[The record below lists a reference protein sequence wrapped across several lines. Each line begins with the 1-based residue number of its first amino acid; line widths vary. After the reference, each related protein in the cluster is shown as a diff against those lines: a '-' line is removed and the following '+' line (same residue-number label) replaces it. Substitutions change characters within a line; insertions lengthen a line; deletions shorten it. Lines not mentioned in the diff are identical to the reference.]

1 MTGVELEKFK
11 KYLCGLLIQALLIGS
26 FTAAASAETFV
37 YISAAGDGEIAIF
50 NMDLGT
56 GDLKAAGKVQAG
68 KMVMPL
74 AVSPDRRFLYA
85 SIRSQPYSVASY
97 AVNSMTGGLTL
108 LSTVP
113 LPDNMAYISTDR
125 TGRFLLSASYAG
137 DKVAVNPIGERGFV
151 RGETVQVMPTGRNA
165 HAVRT
170 DPSNR
175 FAYVTNLGS
184 DQVMELVFDEDT
196 GIITPN
202 KPAAV
207 HLPAGSGPRHFSFA
221 PNTEFVYLIDELDG
235 LIHVYALESGS
246 GQLREIQKL
255 SAVPPDAAL
264 VPGKPRPAIA
274 GGSAAPGAAE
284 ERSNWIWTADIHI
297 TPDGKFLYASERT
310 TSTLAAFAVDAVTG
324 KLRYINSFDTETQPR
339 EFAIGPD
346 GNFLICAGQKSGHI
360 SVHRINRETGE
371 LTRINRYRA
380 GNDPAWVE
388 IVDYPEEEDRQP

>member
-1 MTGVELEKFK
+1 MGKFK
-11 KYLCGLLIQALLIGS
+11 QYIFGLLLQSLLIGCFIS
-26 FTAAASAETFV
+26 TTFAKTFV
-37 YISAAGDGEIAIF
+37 YVSAAADGTIAIF
-50 NMDLGT
+50 NMDLKT
-56 GDLKAAGKVQAG
+56 GGLKTIGKVRVG

-74 AVSPDRRFLYA
+74 VLSPDRRFLYA
-85 SIRSQPYSVASY
+85 SIRSKPYSVSSY
-97 AVNSMTGGLTL
+97 AVDGMTGGLAL

-113 LPDNMAYISTDR
+113 LPDNMAYISTDK

-137 DKVAVNPIGERGFV
+137 DKISVNPIGEQGFV
-151 RGETVQVMPTGRNA
+151 QGEVVQVMPTGRNA

-196 GIITPN
+196 GILTPN

-255 SAVPPDAAL
+255 SAVPPDAGL
-264 VPGKPRPAIA
+264 VPGKPRAAIA
-274 GGSAAPGAAE
+274 GGSSAPGAAE
-284 ERSNWIWTADIHI
+284 ESSNWIWTADIHI

-310 TSTLAAFAVDAVTG
+310 TSTLAAFAVDTATG

-371 LTRINRYRA
+371 LIRINRYRA

-388 IVDYPEEEDRQP
+388 IVDYPEEENRQP